1 MPVIEVR
8 KDASA
13 LTLTV
18 TAELAAPVE
27 RAWQLLADPRQL
39 ERWWGPPSYPA
50 TVTEHD
56 LTPGGR
62 VLYHMTGP
70 EGDTPHGWWRVLA
83 VDPPYTLD
91 VEDGFADADGN
102 PDPDMPSMTMRF
114 RLEATAEGT
123 RMTTV
128 TTFPS
133 LEAMEQLVAMGMEEG
148 IRAAAGQLDGILAE
162 AA

>member
-1 MPVIEVR
+1 MPVTEVR
-8 KDASA
+8 KDPSA

-18 TAELAAPVE
+18 VAELAAPVE

-39 ERWWGPPSYPA
+39 ERWWGPPTYPA

-56 LTPGGR
+56 LTPGGS
-62 VLYHMTGP
+62 VVYYMTGP
-70 EGDTPHGWWRVLA
+70 EGDQHYGWWRVRA
-83 VDPPYTLD
+83 VDPPHALEVD
-91 VEDGFADADGN
+91 DGFGDADGN
-102 PDPDMPSMTMRF
+102 PNPDMPSMKIRF
-114 RLEATAEGT
+114 RLETTAEGS

-133 LEAMEQLVAMGMEEG
+133 REAMEQLMAMGMEEG
-148 IRAAAGQLDGILAE
+148 IRAAAGQIDGILAE